1 MNLVIQKR
9 GLHQYVSLRES
20 YWDPVRRKY
29 TSRTIENFGRLDL
42 LLEKDPN
49 ILETLRARAED
60 SKKSKLADREAALE
74 QKISKLTKAGPSPQ
88 SFDDNP
94 TVMIGPCVF
103 WQLWVKLGMP
113 RRLREIQHEGKT
125 RFYFPAAAFYLTAAR
140 ILMPDSK
147 LAQWN
152 GRNQFLYGCSGMKL
166 EHFYRTIDL
175 LIAHK
180 NKIVKYLNAQIK
192 KVYDRKVT
200 AALYDVTTYW
210 FESQDSDTLRNFGF
224 SKDCRV
230 NQVQVVMGLV
240 IDQNG
245 IPIDY
250 ELYPGNTSEFGTM
263 IPLIKQLKEV
273 YGIRKIVV
281 TADRGLNSGS
291 NLLALKELGLD
302 YVIAFRLRNAGAEIR
317 KLIQDQEGWISRSA
331 DRLPDVSKYR
341 LATETRR
348 VRQNDPETGRPVFV
362 NVTSQLLISYSARR
376 ARKDRHDRQRLLDKA
391 QRYGNNPGL
400 LKSDLRRGGKSFL
413 KISDDPIDVRLDAE
427 KVRQAELF
435 DGYYGI
441 VYSDKTMPVEKVLG
455 IYHSLWQI
463 EESFRISK
471 SILEARPCFH
481 WAERRIRGHFF
492 ICFMALVLHRLLEKE
507 IADSGVHLTADAIV
521 DSLRDAR
528 LTEYL
533 SPGGQK
539 FYGKSSTKGDFATIA
554 KIVGLGDL
562 PRCATSA
569 EVRKALRIRN
579 L

>member
-1 MNLVIQKR
+1 M
-9 GLHQYVSLRES
+9 
-20 YWDPVRRKY
+20 
-29 TSRTIENFGRLDL
+29 
-42 LLEKDPN
+42 
-49 ILETLRARAED
+49 
-60 SKKSKLADREAALE
+60 
-74 QKISKLTKAGPSPQ
+74 
-88 SFDDNP
+88 
-94 TVMIGPCVF
+94 
-103 WQLWVKLGMP
+103 
-113 RRLREIQHEGKT
+113 
-125 RFYFPAAAFYLTAAR
+125 
-140 ILMPDSK
+140 
-147 LAQWN
+147 
-152 GRNQFLYGCSGMKL
+152 
-166 EHFYRTIDL
+166 
-175 LIAHK
+175 
-180 NKIVKYLNAQIK
+180 
-192 KVYDRKVT
+192 
-200 AALYDVTTYW
+200 
-210 FESQDSDTLRNFGF
+210 
-224 SKDCRV
+224 
-230 NQVQVVMGLV
+230 
-240 IDQNG
+240 
-245 IPIDY
+245 
-250 ELYPGNTSEFGTM
+250 
-263 IPLIKQLKEV
+263 
-273 YGIRKIVV
+273 
-281 TADRGLNSGS
+281 
-291 NLLALKELGLD
+291 
-302 YVIAFRLRNAGAEIR
+302 
-317 KLIQDQEGWISRSA
+317 
-331 DRLPDVSKYR
+331 
-341 LATETRR
+341 
-348 VRQNDPETGRPVFV
+348 
-362 NVTSQLLISYSARR
+362 TSQLLISYSARR

-391 QRYGNNPGL
+391 QRYENNPGL